1 MEGSFPSLSTA
12 SRKPG
17 KHEPNLMSFHCW
29 ETPLPNHNL
38 RSLSEP
44 PSAFLLGC
52 DSSDW
57 LLPVL
62 AYSGHQYIGGVFFQP
77 PPSGGIKNS
86 SVTGLEC
93 SAIIWE
99 IDLLR
104 FSNCTSAFTLWRE
117 YNVCSIH
124 CLSLSFRFFL
134 RCYLFQTALHKNQ
147 HKHLSWAN
155 ALLEAS
161 LQSC

>member
-1 MEGSFPSLSTA
+1 
-12 SRKPG
+12 
-17 KHEPNLMSFHCW
+17 MSFHCW

-99 IDLLR
+99 ISK
-104 FSNCTSAFTLWRE
+104 FP
-117 YNVCSIH
+117 
-124 CLSLSFRFFL
+124 
-134 RCYLFQTALHKNQ
+134 Q
-147 HKHLSWAN
+147 LSWGWEGPQV
-155 ALLEAS
+155 LPYPDPEAQKVAQVGGHGTPKGWPGKCCHEG
-161 LQSC
+161 LVVGGQVPL